1 MTDHCPVCAAE
12 GDPIGTHV
20 RGGERWTCLSCRACS
35 CQYWY
40 PREIRPEFYA
50 DPEQEATY
58 ERRRGGESFLRARH
72 RLFLERAK
80 PGRLLDIG
88 CGEGAFLAQAQ
99 ERGFEVAG
107 IDLDPGSIEVATRRG
122 LHRVRATPLFD
133 PDTGELEPG
142 LRGGG
147 QFDTITAFEV
157 LEHQAQP
164 LEFLRA
170 ARRLLAPGGTLC
182 GSVPNRERLFVD
194 RQRRVN
200 SGDFPPH
207 HFLWFS
213 AKTLEHTLMTAG
225 FSTVEIRP
233 VPEDEL
239 TRYASYLEDALLGG
253 VTKAAKRS
261 VHKVTGGARSSSRR
275 KRVVSAIRTLKNLP
289 FVPLAHVVRTVLPM
303 RVRGLYFEARG

>member
-1 MTDHCPVCAAE
+1 MTDDCPICSAK

-20 RGGERWTCLSCRACS
+20 REGERWTCLCCRSCA

-50 DPEQEATY
+50 DPEQATY

-72 RLFLERAK
+72 RLFIERAQ

-88 CGEGAFLAQAQ
+88 CGEGAFLAAAQ
-99 ERGFEVAG
+99 ERGFEVSG
-107 IDLDPGSIEVATRRG
+107 IDLDPGSIEVARHRG
-122 LHRVRATPLFD
+122 LTRVRALPLFD
-133 PDTGELEPG
+133 PATGALEPELE
-142 LRGGG
+142 RG
-147 QFDTITAFEV
+147 QPFDSVTAFEV

-164 LEFLRA
+164 LDFLRA
-170 ARRLLAPGGTLC
+170 TRQLLAPGGRLC
-182 GSVPNRERLFVD
+182 GSVPNRDRLFVE

-200 SGDFPPH
+200 FGDFPPH

-213 AKTLEHTLMTAG
+213 AATLEHTLRTAG
-225 FSTVEIRP
+225 FTDVTILP

-239 TRYASYLEDALLGG
+239 VRYASYLEDALLGG

-261 VHKVTGGARSSSRR
+261 VHKIGSGKKASGRR
-275 KRVVSAIRTLKNLP
+275 KQIVSAIRSLKNLP

-303 RVRGLYFEARG
+303 RLRGIYFEARR